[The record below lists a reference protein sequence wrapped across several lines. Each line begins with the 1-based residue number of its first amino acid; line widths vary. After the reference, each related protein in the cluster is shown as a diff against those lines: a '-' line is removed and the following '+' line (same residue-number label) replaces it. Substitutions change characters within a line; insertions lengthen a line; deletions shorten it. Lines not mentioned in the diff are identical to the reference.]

1 MEWGTIG
8 GWIGAIVVVGIGLL
22 GGVIGTYFTVKNTKG
37 PRERAF
43 AVKASILCWILVV
56 LFVAG
61 LALIPGWYKL
71 LLVIPYLVGF
81 FFGIRKWN
89 EIQFRIQAESAAD
102 AEPGAA
108 PDRGGT

>member
-1 MEWGTIG
+1 MDWGTFG
-8 GWIGAIVVVGIGLL
+8 GWIGAIVGGGMGLL

-43 AVKASILCWILVV
+43 AIKASVVCWALVL

-61 LALIPGWYKL
+61 MAIIPGWYKVI
-71 LLVIPYLVGF
+71 LVIPYAIGL

-89 EIQFRIQAESAAD
+89 EIQFRIQKEEA
-102 AEPGAA
+102 GAG
-108 PDRGGT
+108 D